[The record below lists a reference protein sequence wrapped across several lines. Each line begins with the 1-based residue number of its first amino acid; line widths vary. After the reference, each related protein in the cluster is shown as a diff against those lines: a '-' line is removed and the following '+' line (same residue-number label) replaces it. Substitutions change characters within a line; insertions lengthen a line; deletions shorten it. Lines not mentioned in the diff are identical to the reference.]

1 MADPTQP
8 LTEDTPTRR
17 GIGPAHETAP
27 PRAPRMPLPPSRYEV
42 RDQIGEGGMGEVL
55 AAYDDQIGREVA
67 IKRIRASQP
76 PPETLKRFVREARI
90 QGRLDH
96 PAIVPVH
103 ELATDDAGLPYFTM
117 KRISGQTLAKR
128 AASGAPLHELLRAF
142 VDVCRAIEFAHSR
155 GVVHRD
161 VKPANVMLGD
171 FGEVYV
177 LDWGIARVLDEP
189 ELAPD
194 HTPALDSCDDTKTGA
209 LMGTLGYMAPELY
222 RGVLATPASD
232 VYSLGAILFEL
243 LAGEPLHGK
252 HPSAALAAVVEGIR
266 EFPSQRRPERSV
278 PPELDQVCFAAL
290 SPNADERP
298 TARQL
303 GERVQ
308 SYLDGDRDLDHRRKL
323 AAEQLEAAYDALSSS
338 ASDRN
343 IIALR
348 RASRALALDPAS
360 ADAATLVSSLLIAS
374 PDPLPPAL
382 VARLATQDRR
392 NHRDRSRRAIA
403 AYLALAV
410 LLPTLFLL
418 DVQNWQWLAAVVVT
432 IAVAIGGSLFH
443 LLRGRPSI
451 PVVALTNLAV
461 VVVFS
466 RIASPFVLTPVLVT
480 CALVAITTIPWFTQR
495 TWAVLAWTFTAVL
508 LPFALEWLDVLSRTW
523 TITDAGMVI
532 TGDVFAARGRTDE
545 IVLVIANLVCTTIGG
560 LLALGLSRR
569 QQSAQRQLYIQAWHL
584 GYLVPRAE
592 THADVT
598 R

>member
-1 MADPTQP
+1 MADPTEP

-17 GIGPAHETAP
+17 GIGRARDDTE

-42 RDQIGEGGMGEVL
+42 REQIGEGGMGEVF

-67 IKRIRASQP
+67 IKRIRDGQP
-76 PPETLKRFVREARI
+76 APETLKRFVREARI

-128 AASGAPLHELLRAF
+128 AASGASLQELLRAF

-161 VKPANVMLGD
+161 IKPANVMLGD

-189 ELAPD
+189 ELATEHPP
-194 HTPALDSCDDTKTGA
+194 TLDSADDTKTGA

-232 VYSLGAILFEL
+232 VFSLGAILFEL
-243 LAGEPLHGK
+243 LAGEALHSKGV
-252 HPSAALAAVVEGIR
+252 SAALAAVVEGVR

-278 PPELDQVCFAAL
+278 PPELDQLCFASL
-290 SPNADERP
+290 SPHADERP

-303 GERVQ
+303 AERVQ
-308 SYLDGDRDLDHRRKL
+308 AYLDGDRDLDHRKKL
-323 AAEQLEAAYDALSSS
+323 AAEQLAAAYDALSSH

-343 IIALR
+343 IVALR
-348 RASRALALDPAS
+348 RASRSLALDPAS

-382 VARLATQDRR
+382 IARLDSHDRR

-403 AYLALAV
+403 AYMALGV
-410 LLPTLFLL
+410 LLPTVLLL
-418 DVQNWQWLAAVVVT
+418 DVQNWEWLGAVIIT
-432 IAVAIGGSLFH
+432 IGIAIGGSVFH

-451 PVVALTNLAV
+451 PIVALTNLAV
-461 VVVFS
+461 IVMFS

-495 TWAVLAWTFTAVL
+495 TWAVLGWTLTAVL
-508 LPFALEWLDVLSRTW
+508 LPFALEWLGVLSRTW
-523 TITDAGMVI
+523 TISDGAMVI
-532 TGDVFAARGRTDE
+532 TGDVFSARGGNDE
-545 IVLVIANLVCTTIGG
+545 IVLVIANLVCATIGG

-592 THADVT
+592 THADAT